1 MCKRQGAGV
10 NRSDFYP
17 VAMTIA
23 GSDSGG
29 GAGIQADLRTFAA
42 LGVYGCSAITA
53 LTAQNPFGVSGI
65 QPADPENLKMQIQ
78 AVLAEFDVR
87 AIKTGMLFSD
97 GLIRVV
103 AECLKGWNG
112 MLIVDPVMI
121 STSGVPLLKEEAVET
136 LMAELLPRAAVVT
149 PNRMEAERIAGMSI
163 RSLQEMERAA
173 RICQEKFGCGVV
185 VKGGHAEQEE
195 ESVDLCLFDGEVTLL
210 RSPRLLLPECAT
222 HGTGC
227 TFSAALAAAV
237 ASGMDRVS
245 AAKTAKKFVFESLR
259 HAVRPGR
266 RVSAMFP
273 PFFQKGLPE

>member
-1 MCKRQGAGV
+1 M

-29 GAGIQADLRTFAA
+29 GA
-42 LGVYGCSAITA
+42 
-53 LTAQNPFGVSGI
+53 GI

-163 RSLQEMERAA
+163 RSLQEMECAA

-185 VKGGHAEQEE
+185 VKGGHAEQEG

-245 AAKTAKKFVFESLR
+245 AAETAKKFVFESLR

-273 PFFQKGLPE
+273 PSFQKGLLE

>member
-1 MCKRQGAGV
+1 M

-53 LTAQNPFGVSGI
+53 LTAQNPFGVAGI

-149 PNRMEAERIAGMSI
+149 PNRMEGAAAPCRRGDSEPDGGGTDRRNVDPEFAGDGTRGEDLSGEVRMWW
-163 RSLQEMERAA
+163 
-173 RICQEKFGCGVV
+173 CCC
-185 VKGGHAEQEE
+185 KGGTCGA
-195 ESVDLCLFDGEVTLL
+195 G
-210 RSPRLLLPECAT
+210 
-222 HGTGC
+222 GGI
-227 TFSAALAAAV
+227 
-237 ASGMDRVS
+237 G
-245 AAKTAKKFVFESLR
+245 
-259 HAVRPGR
+259 
-266 RVSAMFP
+266 
-273 PFFQKGLPE
+273 